1 MVYTSVGRAQVRV
14 RGLSEQE
21 VYDITIIGG
30 GPTGLFATFYAGL
43 RQMRT
48 KVIDALEELGGQVA
62 VLYPEKFIY
71 DVGGFPKITGKDLVK
86 GMVDQAMKFGPTVVL
101 GERIMKIERLESGVI
116 RLESTNGRQHLSKTV
131 LVAAGVGAFSP
142 NRTDALNAAQYEGRG
157 VYYFLKDKGV
167 MKGKRVLIVGGGDS
181 AVDWALNLHG
191 WCGDIK
197 LVHRRDV
204 FRAHEESVA
213 EMMRTGIEVR
223 LFYELKEV
231 IGDGE
236 RITGAVIVDNRTKE
250 ETKLDVD
257 AILVNIGFR
266 ADLGPI
272 KDWGLHILGREITAS
287 GRMETSMPGVFV
299 AGDIAAAEGTVK
311 MNLIVTGFAQ
321 AAVAVNVAKKYID
334 PNARIFPGHS
344 SEMSI

>member
-1 MVYTSVGRAQVRV
+1 
-14 RGLSEQE
+14 LSERD

-30 GPTGLFATFYAGL
+30 GPTGLFACFYAGL

-48 KVIDALEELGGQVA
+48 KIIDALEELGGQVA
-62 VLYPEKFIY
+62 VLYPEKYIY
-71 DVGGFPKITGKDLVK
+71 DVGGFPKVTGKDLVK
-86 GMVDQAMKFGPTVVL
+86 GMVDQALKFNPTVVL
-101 GERIMKIERLESGVI
+101 GERITNIQRLEDGTIQLGSASGK
-116 RLESTNGRQHLSKTV
+116 QHFSKAV
-131 LVAAGVGAFSP
+131 LIAAGVGAFSP
-142 NRTDALNAAQYEGRG
+142 NRTDAINADRYEGRG
-157 VYYFLKDKGV
+157 VYYFLKDKSV
-167 MKGKRVLIVGGGDS
+167 MKGKRILIVGGGDS
-181 AVDWALNLHG
+181 AVDWALNLHQ
-191 WCGDIK
+191 WCSDIR

-213 EMMRTGIEVR
+213 EMLRSGIEVN

-236 RITGAVIVDNRTKE
+236 KVTGAVIYDNRTKA
-250 ETKLDVD
+250 ETRVDVD

-272 KDWGLHILGREITAS
+272 KDWGLRIVGREISAT
-287 GRMETSMPGVFV
+287 GRMETNIPGVFV

-321 AAVAVNVAKKYID
+321 AAIAVNVAKKHLD

-344 SEMSI
+344 SEMAI

>member
-1 MVYTSVGRAQVRV
+1 
-14 RGLSEQE
+14 LSERD

-30 GPTGLFATFYAGL
+30 GPTGLFASFYAGL

-48 KVIDALEELGGQVA
+48 KLVDALEELGGQVA
-62 VLYPEKFIY
+62 VLYPEKYIY
-71 DVGGFPKITGKDLVK
+71 DVGGFPKVTGKDLVR
-86 GMVDQAMKFGPTVVL
+86 GMVDQALKFNPTVVL
-101 GERIMKIERLESGVI
+101 GERITKIQRLEDGTI
-116 RLESTNGRQHLSKTV
+116 RLDSAGGQQHFSKTV

-142 NRTDALNAAQYEGRG
+142 NRTDALNAGQYEGHG
-157 VYYFLKDKGV
+157 VYYFLKDKSI
-167 MKGKRVLIVGGGDS
+167 MKGKRILIVGGGDS
-181 AVDWALNLHG
+181 AVDWALNLHQ
-191 WCGDIK
+191 WCSDIK

-213 EMMRTGIEVR
+213 QMMRSGIDVK

-236 RITGAVIVDNRTKE
+236 KLSGAVIYDNRSKVE
-250 ETKLDVD
+250 SRVEID

-272 KDWGLHILGREITAS
+272 KDWGLRIAGREINAT
-287 GRMETSMPGVFV
+287 GRMETNIPGVFV
-299 AGDIAAAEGTVK
+299 AGDVAAPEGTVK

-321 AAVAVNVAKKYID
+321 AAIAVNVAKKHID
-334 PNARIFPGHS
+334 PSARIFPGHS
-344 SEMSI
+344 SEMNI